1 MGTLRFEFQTF
12 ELPSAVRCTVSS
24 GCSSFVFCPSI
35 ALHFSNFI
43 FSAGIATS
51 LYSSLHVKL
60 NLAVLTLTEKGDL
73 TRLENRWWYESSE
86 CKGNQNPLDVKEMQT
101 SLTIDNVEGIF
112 YILLGGL
119 CCSMIVAIIDLTCR
133 CYKEAVR
140 DKVSAFLAVRVDHF
154 ALGQRISGVLQVVI
168 FVLDRKVALCSRSE
182 QARVLMIIDL
192 TSNLVTNLVSIN
204 E

>member
-1 MGTLRFEFQTF
+1 MNPLDHHSSPSSACHAF
-12 ELPSAVRCTVSS
+12 ELLSILSS
-24 GCSSFVFCPSI
+24 ILP
-35 ALHFSNFI
+35 
-43 FSAGIATS
+43 AGIATS

-119 CCSMIVAIIDLTCR
+119 CVSMIVAIIDLTCR
-133 CYKEAVR
+133 CYKETVR
-140 DKVSAFLAVRVDHF
+140 DKVSTQALLVLICFLI
-154 ALGQRISGVLQVVI
+154 QI
-168 FVLDRKVALCSRSE
+168 LDMLH
-182 QARVLMIIDL
+182 
-192 TSNLVTNLVSIN
+192 
-204 E
+204 

>member
-1 MGTLRFEFQTF
+1 MY
-12 ELPSAVRCTVSS
+12 CVSINPTHLTDHH
-24 GCSSFVFCPSI
+24 SSFQVTFLMRISRCESI
-35 ALHFSNFI
+35 SFSNEIQI
-43 FSAGIATS
+43 FNFLSAGIATS

-140 DKVSAFLAVRVDHF
+140 DKVSTSFLS
-154 ALGQRISGVLQVVI
+154 LLLVLTHQ
-168 FVLDRKVALCSRSE
+168 
-182 QARVLMIIDL
+182 
-192 TSNLVTNLVSIN
+192 
-204 E
+204 